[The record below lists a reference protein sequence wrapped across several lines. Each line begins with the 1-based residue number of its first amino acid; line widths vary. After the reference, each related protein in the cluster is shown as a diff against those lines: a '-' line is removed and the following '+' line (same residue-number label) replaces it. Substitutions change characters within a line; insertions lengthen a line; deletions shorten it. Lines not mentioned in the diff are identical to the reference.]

1 MAGSKYHP
9 RRQRETQQPANPEQ
23 NGEVDWEAW
32 LDELLQEVELAPPGS
47 TPLEQAQVLIYQ
59 AWHEPDPKRR
69 LKLARQALDYS
80 PDCADAWVVLA
91 EEADDVAEALRCY
104 REGVAAGERVLPPA
118 LFEQECGCFWRIPE
132 ARPYLRA
139 RVGLAQCL
147 WLLGEQDAALQHFWE
162 LLRLD
167 ASDHLHVRYLLLEAL
182 LIRNDLTALRRLIDM
197 YPDDESAAWRYSR
210 VLVLYQSEGDT
221 LVARQALR
229 EAHQTNPYVLD
240 YLLGRKKLPRALPET
255 IEPGSVEEAVDYVS
269 VARPYWKNT
278 PGALRWLRQ
287 QVARAQRR

>member
-1 MAGSKYHP
+1 MARSKYNP
-9 RRQRETQQPANPEQ
+9 QRQREGGKPARFQQ

-47 TPLEQAQVLIYQ
+47 TPLEQAQALIYQ
-59 AWHEPDPKRR
+59 AWHEPDRSRR
-69 LKLARQALDYS
+69 LELARQALACS

-91 EEADDVAEALRCY
+91 EEAEEVAEALRCY

-118 LFEQECGCFWRIPE
+118 LFEQDCGCFWQIPE

-147 WLLGEQDAALQHFWE
+147 WLLGEQEAALEHFWE

-167 ASDHLHVRYLLLEAL
+167 ASDHLRVRYLLLEAL
-182 LIRNDLTALRRLIDM
+182 LIRNDLKALRRLIDM
-197 YPDDESAAWRYSR
+197 YPDDESAAWHYSR
-210 VLVLYQSEGDT
+210 ALVLYRSEGDT
-221 LVARQALR
+221 LAARQALR
-229 EAHQTNPYVLD
+229 EARLANPHVPD
-240 YLLGRKKLPRALPET
+240 YLLGRKKLPRPLPEY

-269 VARPYWKNT
+269 VALPYWKNT
-278 PGALRWLRQ
+278 PGALSWLRQ
-287 QVARAQRR
+287 QMARVRCR